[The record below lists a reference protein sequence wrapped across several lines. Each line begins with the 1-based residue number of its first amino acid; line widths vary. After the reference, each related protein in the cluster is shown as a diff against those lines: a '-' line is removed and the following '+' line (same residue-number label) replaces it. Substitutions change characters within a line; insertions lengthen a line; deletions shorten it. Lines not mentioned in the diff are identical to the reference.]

1 LLCKKKEEMGE
12 KQLSRTFLKVYK
24 RHEKDE
30 REREMRESKKENEN
44 NNPFWRDPSTHRL
57 LSHSD
62 SQCANTL
69 SECFTHVA
77 KVMFIDTVN

>member
-1 LLCKKKEEMGE
+1 MLEALDSISAPKKKRQ
-12 KQLSRTFLKVYK
+12 KKK
-24 RHEKDE
+24 
-30 REREMRESKKENEN
+30 KKENEN
-44 NNPFWRDPSTHRL
+44 NNPFWSDPPIQRQ

-77 KVMFIDTVN
+77 KVMFY